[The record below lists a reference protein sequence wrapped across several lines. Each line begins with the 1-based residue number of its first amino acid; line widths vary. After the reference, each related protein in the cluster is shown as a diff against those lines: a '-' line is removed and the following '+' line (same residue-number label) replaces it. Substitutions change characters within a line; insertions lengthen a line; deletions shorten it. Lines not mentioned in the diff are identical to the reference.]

1 MSLKPTGYMHK
12 QELQAST
19 ILIFGDR
26 LPFETIVSVLG
37 EVVQRGKMGFHVQ
50 ALGHSAND
58 G

>member
-1 MSLKPTGYMHK
+1 MHK

-50 ALGHSAND
+50 ALGHPAND